1 MDWCSGSDLVPA
13 IPKANSSVS
22 LAPSSSVTVRLRV
35 WVVDVSLGLVNVLIF
50 PVIRGTP
57 SNDQRYSRFGMS
69 FDESVDSLASKDQS
83 ELANR
88 RTLSPLARVPSIRK
102 EAIGFVLA
110 TMTSNSVL
118 LLLPDASDTVRF
130 IRYIPDSLRL
140 RMNASSKN
148 PAITFVSACEPEIF
162 SIFHI
167 LLLRHWLWLYVSV
180 FLAYYPLWWLLV
192 IWPYGCSNVLF
203 CFFY

>member
-1 MDWCSGSDLVPA
+1 
-13 IPKANSSVS
+13 
-22 LAPSSSVTVRLRV
+22 
-35 WVVDVSLGLVNVLIF
+35 
-50 PVIRGTP
+50 
-57 SNDQRYSRFGMS
+57 MS

-167 LLLRHWLWLYVSV
+167 WIKPSLPQNGSTLTLPSTERSHLILR
-180 FLAYYPLWWLLV
+180 
-192 IWPYGCSNVLF
+192 G
-203 CFFY
+203 